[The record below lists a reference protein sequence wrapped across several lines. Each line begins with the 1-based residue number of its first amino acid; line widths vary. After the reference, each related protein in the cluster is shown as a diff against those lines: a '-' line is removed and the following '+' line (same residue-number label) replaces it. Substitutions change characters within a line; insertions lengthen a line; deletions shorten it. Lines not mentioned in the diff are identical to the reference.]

1 MNTLKLLKKALTAD
15 LIELKQ
21 YILTGYVLWRQ
32 SLRLKIAMSLAD
44 LKQRATNRR
53 YFVMSMEISGGEKLV
68 SINRNDLIR
77 IRRKKW
83 LPKNFSHLDL
93 ENQSWYQI
101 ELKRNNSLTK
111 EERRKAMEK
120 YRRYLKSQSPKR

>member
-1 MNTLKLLKKALTAD
+1 MSTLKLLKRALTAD

-21 YILTGYVLWRQ
+21 YVLTGYVLWRQ
-32 SLRLKIAMSLAD
+32 SMRLKIAMSLAD

-53 YFVMSMEISGGEKLV
+53 YFVMSMEVSGGEKLV

-77 IRRKKW
+77 IRRRKW

-93 ENQSWYQI
+93 ENQSWYQT
-101 ELKRNNSLTK
+101 ELKRNNSLTRQ
-111 EERRKAMEK
+111 ERQKAIKK
-120 YRRYLKSQSPKR
+120 YQKYLKSQPAKS